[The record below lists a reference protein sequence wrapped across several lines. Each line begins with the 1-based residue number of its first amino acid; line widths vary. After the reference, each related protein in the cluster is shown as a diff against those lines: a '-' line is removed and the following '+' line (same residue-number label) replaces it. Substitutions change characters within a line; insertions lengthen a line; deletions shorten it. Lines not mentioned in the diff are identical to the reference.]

1 MQYAGSPR
9 GQVQC
14 REATEQA
21 ARALIPSGS
30 LERTPTRR
38 LPPPT
43 ATIQPKDDPTTV
55 IFRSHHLIS
64 SFFTMSEPGPSA
76 AESTADMFP
85 ALYLYPRE
93 DSFDIPKHLSLAG
106 GQRIR
111 IGRQTNNK
119 TVPTQRNSFFK
130 SKVVARKHAE
140 IWEQHGKVSVCSL
153 SPRYTIASAYSALY
167 PTQDR

>member
-1 MQYAGSPR
+1 
-9 GQVQC
+9 
-14 REATEQA
+14 
-21 ARALIPSGS
+21 
-30 LERTPTRR
+30 
-38 LPPPT
+38 
-43 ATIQPKDDPTTV
+43 
-55 IFRSHHLIS
+55 
-64 SFFTMSEPGPSA
+64 MSEPGPSA
-76 AESTADMFP
+76 AESSTDMFP

-153 SPRYTIASAYSALY
+153 SPSYIIRAYRIHIFRFIPHTRSMTLVRSDLHQGYQKSKRHFPQLRTAQQHG
-167 PTQDR
+167 TGV